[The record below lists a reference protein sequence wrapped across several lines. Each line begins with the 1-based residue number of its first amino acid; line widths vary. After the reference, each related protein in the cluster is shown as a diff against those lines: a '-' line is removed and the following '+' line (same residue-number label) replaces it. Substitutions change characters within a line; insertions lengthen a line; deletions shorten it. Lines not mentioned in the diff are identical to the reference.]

1 MQTVWKGAIS
11 FGLLNVPVKMGSATQ
26 KESISFRQLH
36 KECNTPI
43 NQKRFCS
50 KCNREVAYEEI
61 VKGFEYEPGK
71 FVLVTNEELDALPI
85 KSAKYIDIVD
95 FIRIEE
101 VDPVYFDKTYYL
113 WPEKGGEKPYVI
125 LRDAMRETGRV
136 AVAKVTMREKEH
148 LCLIRLIGDA
158 LCVAMMFFADEI
170 RDTAELGLTQLSQSV
185 TVRPE
190 EMRMAVQLVENL
202 TAEFQPTKYHDAY
215 REELLKLIRAKVEG
229 REFVEPEAVEA
240 PTGNV
245 IDLMERLRQSVE
257 ATKARNEPDEPP
269 KEKKPRKRKAAAQ

>member
-11 FGLLNVPVKMGSATQ
+11 FGLLNVPVKMGSATK

-36 KECNTPI
+36 KACNTPI

-50 KCNREVAYEEI
+50 KCNKEVAYEDI

-71 FVLVTNEELDALPI
+71 FVLVTNEELESLPI
-85 KSAKYIDIVD
+85 KSAKYMDIVD
-95 FIRIEE
+95 FIHIEE

-113 WPEKGGEKPYVI
+113 WPEKGGEKSYLI
-125 LRDAMRETGRV
+125 LRDAMRQTGRV

-148 LCLIRLIGDA
+148 LCLIRLIGDTIS
-158 LCVAMMFFADEI
+158 VAMMYFQDEI
-170 RDTAELGLTQLSQSV
+170 RDTAELGIEKLAETV

-190 EMRMAVQLVENL
+190 EMDMAIQLVQNL
-202 TAEFQPTKYHDAY
+202 TSEFKPEKYHDAY

-229 REFVEPEAVEA
+229 KEIVEPEAAETTVG
-240 PTGNV
+240 GNV
-245 IDLMERLRQSVE
+245 VDLMERLRQSVE
-257 ATKARNEPDEPP
+257 ATKAKNEQPVT
-269 KEKKPRKRKAAAQ
+269 KEKKPRKRKAAGS